1 MRNIQFDEV
10 YAFHKAV
17 LTKADLDEETCE
29 AVSFGL
35 CETSMR
41 GVDSHGIRLFPHY
54 ARSALLGRKIH
65 DQITISIRF
74 TPHLAIWMRTTHLV
88 TLLG

>member
-17 LTKADLDEETCE
+17 LTKANLDEETCE

-35 CETSMR
+35 CETSLR
-41 GVDSHGIRLFPHY
+41 GVDSHGIRLLPHY
-54 ARSALLGRKIH
+54 TRSALMGRKNP
-65 DQITISIRF
+65 QPNYSF
-74 TPHLAIWMRTTHLV
+74 NQVFSAFGHLDADNTFL
-88 TLLG
+88 